1 MWSSVSSARASSP
14 RPSLTFLIILLGTI
28 SIASAQTI
36 WMQFA
41 PVSPALNTTDDFLI
55 PFTLGS
61 NKQVVN
67 LAPSLTQTEISI
79 IGPKACTPPG
89 QKDPKDKCILYRGGA
104 FDESKSTGFNA
115 GSGEFNYKNPTFGTY
130 SNGHMGKDTMY
141 LNGGDGS
148 LEVNDYQFAIIES
161 SNMTSGMLGL
171 GKDSTFLKRL
181 YDDGKIASRSFG
193 LHVGIDIWN
202 HPWPVLNP
210 TFDESGNKPT
220 SKDDLNTGNGK
231 RATGTHKSFVRQ
243 ETDDN
248 RLPIRES
255 HKFPGSLTL
264 GGYDKTKIFSK
275 TKPINVP
282 IADDGSLQ
290 LSLTRIVARN
300 IYADSPFDLISNPLS
315 VVIDADTPHMYFP
328 RNISRSIG
336 GIFGAV
342 YGEPGEDFFYTN
354 LADREMYLG
363 NLTMTFTAPDGEGDE
378 IEILIP
384 PTVWYQPVGYMRNF
398 ELVGNDEYNYCAPIR
413 EWAQDPKSTQ
423 IILGRSYVVSALNT
437 LKEMLIEKKK
447 K

>member
-1 MWSSVSSARASSP
+1 MWSSSVSP
-14 RPSLTFLIILLGTI
+14 RPRLSFLSILLSTA

-41 PVSPALNTTDDFLI
+41 PVSPALNSTDDFLV

-67 LAPSLTQTEISI
+67 LAPSLSQTETSI

-89 QKDPKDKCILYRGGA
+89 QKAPKDKCVLYRGGA
-104 FDESKSTGFNA
+104 FDKSKSTSFNA
-115 GSGEFNYKNPTFGTY
+115 STDEFNYKNPTFGTY
-130 SNGHMGKDTMY
+130 SNGPMGKDIVY

-148 LEVNDYQFAIIES
+148 LEVNDYQFAVIES

-220 SKDDLNTGNGK
+220 TKDDLNTGNGK
-231 RATGTHKSFVRQ
+231 RAVGTHKSSIRQ
-243 ETDDN
+243 ETDGN
-248 RLPIRES
+248 QLPVRES

-264 GGYDKTKIFSK
+264 GGYDRTKISNK

-282 IADDGSLQ
+282 IAGDGSLQ
-290 LSLTRIVARN
+290 LSLTRVVARN
-300 IYADSPFDLISNPLS
+300 MYADSPFDLISEPLS
-315 VVIDADTPHMYFP
+315 VVVDADTPHMYFP
-328 RNISRSIG
+328 RNISREIG
-336 GIFGAV
+336 WVFSAV

-354 LADREMYLG
+354 LADREKDLG
-363 NLTMTFTAPDGEGDE
+363 NLTMTFTAPGGKGDE

-384 PTVWYQPVGYMRNF
+384 PTVWYQPVGYMRDF
-398 ELVGNDEYNYCAPIR
+398 ELVGNAEYNYYAPMR

-423 IILGRSYVVSALNT
+423 IILGRSYVIST
-437 LKEMLIEKKK
+437 LDTL
-447 K
+447 

>member
-1 MWSSVSSARASSP
+1 MWSSSVFSTGA
-14 RPSLTFLIILLGTI
+14 PSRLSFLTILLGTV
-28 SIASAQTI
+28 SIASAQTV

-41 PVSPALNTTDDFLI
+41 PVSSTLNSTDDFLI

-67 LAPSLTQTEISI
+67 LAPSLAQTETSV

-89 QKDPKDKCILYRGGA
+89 QKAPKDKCVLYRGGA
-104 FDESKSTGFNA
+104 FDESESTSFNA
-115 GSGEFNYKNPTFGTY
+115 GTDQFNYKNPTFGTY
-130 SNGHMGKDTMY
+130 SNGHMGSDTVY
-141 LNGGDGS
+141 LNEGDGS
-148 LEVNDYQFAIIES
+148 LEVNDYQLAVIES

-171 GKDSTFLKRL
+171 GKDSTLLKRL

-220 SKDDLNTGNGK
+220 TKDDLNTGNGK
-231 RATGTHKSFVRQ
+231 RAVRTHKNFIRK

-248 RLPIRES
+248 RLPVRES

-264 GGYDKTKIFSK
+264 GGYDKTKISNT
-275 TKPINVP
+275 TKPISVP

-300 IYADSPFDLISNPLS
+300 DYADSPFDLISKPLS

-328 RNISRSIG
+328 RNISRAIG
-336 GIFGAV
+336 WIFSAV
-342 YGEPGEDFFYTN
+342 YGDPGEDFFYTY
-354 LADREMYLG
+354 LADREKDLG
-363 NLTMTFTAPDGEGDE
+363 NLTMTFTAPDGKGAE
-378 IEILIP
+378 IEIVIP
-384 PTVWYQPVGYMRNF
+384 PTVWYQPIGYMRNF
-398 ELVGNDEYNYCAPIR
+398 ELVGNDDYNYYAPIR

-423 IILGRSYVVSALNT
+423 IILGRSYVMSALDI
-437 LKEMLIEKKK
+437 L
-447 K
+447 